1 MAGEKAG
8 VVSKRSRSGRPRA
21 KVCEASL
28 VDSALGK
35 FVELVL
41 NARCGQG
48 SEPCSGRRESTP
60 HARAARDCTLAADE
74 GLRCAGTKRSL
85 RRGATS
91 ATYLRRLRTPPTRR
105 KMTGLSVWY
114 DPDCRPAAAIRTPWR
129 NGLIVALSCQHCGRK
144 FSQQA
149 HERHVKHCGNT
160 KARPKTLM
168 RCASNVPPDLL
179 FWVHWPQF
187 DCREQGRR
195 ARRRPQAVS
204 LAAVH
209 CANAKTLASPRSIF
223 IPSLAAP
230 PGAAGAPGHMLA
242 ARRAPRPSAPVLH
255 RRPTA
260 QAAARRP
267 PASRPRL

>member
-1 MAGEKAG
+1 M
-8 VVSKRSRSGRPRA
+8 
-21 KVCEASL
+21 
-28 VDSALGK
+28 
-35 FVELVL
+35 
-41 NARCGQG
+41 
-48 SEPCSGRRESTP
+48 
-60 HARAARDCTLAADE
+60 
-74 GLRCAGTKRSL
+74 

-114 DPDCRPAAAIRTPWR
+114 DPDCRPAAAIRIPWR